1 MELNELLEKWLNR
14 AYIVLA
20 GHHEAA
26 GRFQSL
32 HNWIGIPTI
41 ILSTLVGTSIF
52 ATLQEKPNISLKIA
66 AGIASVMSA
75 ILASLQTFLRF
86 EERAE
91 RHRKAGNN
99 YSVLMRELEQETA
112 FPTQNSEE
120 LEKFVTNLR
129 ERWNQL
135 NAESPTIPRDIW
147 QRVNR

>member
-1 MELNELLEKWLNR
+1 METNQLLELWLNR
-14 AYIVLA
+14 VRIVLA

-32 HNWIGIPTI
+32 HYWIGIPTI

-52 ATLQEKPNISLKIA
+52 ATLQEKPDILLKIA

-99 YSVLMRELEQETA
+99 YGILMRELEKINT
-112 FPTQNSEE
+112 FPTQNSKD
-120 LEKFVTNLR
+120 LEDIVNDLQR
-129 ERWNQL
+129 RLDRL
-135 NAESPTIPRDIW
+135 NVESPIIPRDIW